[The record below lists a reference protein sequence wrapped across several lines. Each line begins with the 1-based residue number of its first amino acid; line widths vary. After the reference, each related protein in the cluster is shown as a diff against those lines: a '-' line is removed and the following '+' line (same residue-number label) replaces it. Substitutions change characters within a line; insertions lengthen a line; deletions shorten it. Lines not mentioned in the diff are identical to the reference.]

1 MFSYENLSQ
10 SRADL
15 KFCLKVQVLVT
26 LLCLTLWTPCDP
38 MDYIPPG
45 SSVHG
50 FSSQEYWSGLSFP
63 FPGDLADPRVEP
75 GSPALQAD
83 SLPTEPHS
91 VVVNHGKRKI
101 TFKTYEIF
109 F

>member
-10 SRADL
+10 SRTDL
-15 KFCLKVQVLVT
+15 KFCLKVQVL
-26 LLCLTLWTPCDP
+26 CLTLCDP
-38 MDYIPPG
+38 MDYIAPG
-45 SSVHG
+45 CSVYG

-75 GSPALQAD
+75 ESPALQAD

-91 VVVNHGKRKI
+91 IVVNNVKRKI
-101 TFKTYEIF
+101 TFKTYKIF
-109 F
+109 FNVK